1 VPRKGKI
8 PTNREGNMKLHSH
21 SYKRDAL
28 KKVPLFSNLNKR
40 SLDDISKIADEVEVP
55 AGKVLA
61 KQGTLG
67 LEFTFILEGEARVE
81 KDGKVINRLSANDFY
96 GEIAIIDRKPRTATV
111 IAETDMKLLVVHS
124 RFFQPL
130 LEKTPGLANQLIIA
144 LCKYVR
150 EAESKHA

>member
-1 VPRKGKI
+1 
-8 PTNREGNMKLHSH
+8 MKSHQH

-28 KKVPLFSNLNKR
+28 KKVPLFSNPNKK
-40 SLDDISKIADEVEVP
+40 SLDEIGKIADEVEVP
-55 AGKVLA
+55 AGKILA

-124 RFFQPL
+124 RFFRPL
-130 LEKTPGLANQLIIA
+130 LEKTPDLANQIIIA
-144 LCKYVR
+144 LCKYIR
-150 EAESKHA
+150 EAESNRA